1 MVTGKVEQLIA
12 VKRHH
17 QHGIVVPH
25 WHHRRLGLLRQKQ
38 RQEHPVPVT
47 PHGVVHPQRRNM
59 RLESAYANHEVG
71 EMHRNQT

>member
-25 WHHRRLGLLRQKQ
+25 WHHRRLGLLRQK
-38 RQEHPVPVT
+38 RVPVT

-59 RLESAYANHEVG
+59 RLESVYANHEVG
-71 EMHRNQT
+71 EMPRNQT